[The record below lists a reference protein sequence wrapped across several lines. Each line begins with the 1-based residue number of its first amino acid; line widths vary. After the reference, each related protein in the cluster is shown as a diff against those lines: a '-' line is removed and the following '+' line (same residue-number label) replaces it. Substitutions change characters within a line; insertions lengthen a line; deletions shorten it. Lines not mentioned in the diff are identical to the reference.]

1 VAGSIM
7 QCDEITRKGS
17 EDSLVARTQF
27 GGDEVWRVFRII
39 TLLVFVS
46 SFAFPSCPMQAQAH
60 PESRELASD
69 IQQAQAD
76 LKANDQAGAA
86 DLFRAALKLDP
97 SNVEAHANLGVIAFF
112 HGDCPTA
119 SRELQAAVHSAPS
132 LTKPQA
138 LLSICER
145 RMGYPKAQADM
156 EKAFAGLENVKLRT
170 QVGIELTD
178 LYYQQGDLTRTASVL
193 HTLSSL
199 SPENVDILFFEQ
211 RVYSE
216 LADSAL
222 NKLALL
228 APDSARM
235 EQLIAERLIN
245 AGDLKGAIV
254 HYRKALQSNP
264 HLPGMHFELAE
275 SLMEA
280 SPNSPE
286 AQKEA
291 TAELEAAAKVDGDS
305 SKVESQ
311 LGRIA
316 LLQSDPGRAMICYRR
331 ALELTPEDSQA
342 EIGMAELLKAQN
354 KPEEA
359 AKYLRMAVAADP
371 LNAEAHYKLSQ
382 VARQLHLEDEQKRE
396 LNIFLE
402 IRANKNRIKD
412 LYRQMNPQ
420 SQVPVESEPNTGKP

>member
-1 VAGSIM
+1 MQPDVIPSPAGVVSLLCILSI
-7 QCDEITRKGS
+7 
-17 EDSLVARTQF
+17 L
-27 GGDEVWRVFRII
+27 
-39 TLLVFVS
+39 S
-46 SFAFPSCPMQAQAH
+46 SFPNSAIAQTTAK
-60 PESRELASD
+60 SRELASD

-76 LKANDQAGAA
+76 LKVNDQAGAA
-86 DLFRAALKLDP
+86 ELFRAVLKLDP

-119 SRELQAAVHSAPS
+119 SRELKAAVHSAPS

-145 RMGYPKAQADM
+145 RMGDPKAQADM
-156 EKAFAGLENVKLRT
+156 EKAFAGLEDVKLRT
-170 QVGIELTD
+170 QVGIELAD

-193 HTLSSL
+193 HMLSSL

-245 AGDLKGAIV
+245 AGDLKGAIA

-311 LGRIA
+311 LGHIA
-316 LLQSDPGRAMICYRR
+316 LLQSDPDRAMICYRR

-342 EIGMAELLKAQN
+342 EIGMAELLKTQN

-396 LNIFLE
+396 LNLFLE
-402 IRANKNRIKD
+402 IRANKDKIKA

-420 SQVPVESEPNTGKP
+420 TQVPAESEPNTGKP